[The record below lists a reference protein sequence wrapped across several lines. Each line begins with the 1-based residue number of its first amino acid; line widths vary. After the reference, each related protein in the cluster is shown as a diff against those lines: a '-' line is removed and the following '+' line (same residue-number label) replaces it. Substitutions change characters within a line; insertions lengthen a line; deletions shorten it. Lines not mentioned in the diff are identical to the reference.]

1 MSKKILV
8 INPGS
13 TSTKIAVFDD
23 EKELF
28 EDTLRHSA
36 EDLSPYHTIAE
47 QTPFRTQL
55 ILDVLEERGFDGCDL
70 LQRRSAETDPQW
82 NLYRQRQY
90 GPGLL

>member
-28 EDTLRHSA
+28 EDTLRHAA

-55 ILDVLEERGFDGCDL
+55 TLMYWKKEALTEERWM
-70 LQRRSAETDPQW
+70 RSPAEAEC
-82 NLYRQRQY
+82 
-90 GPGLL
+90 